1 VIYFSIDIETT
12 GLNPQTDDVLQIG
25 LVAENSE
32 FPTEI
37 EHLPTLNL
45 VLARQRVTGSPF
57 AMKMNADLL
66 GVVGDDKLHKQL
78 ARVDAIV
85 AAYDEPAPKEV
96 INVKDVI
103 GVPGILTTCR
113 GRPAYFI
120 APKNAF
126 YAVREWL
133 TSVAGTG
140 PHTPAGKNFAGFDLQ
155 FLIALDDRF
164 RTLFRHRTLD
174 AGSLLVD
181 WSDQCPASL
190 DLLKQR
196 HLGGGTVA
204 HDAIDD
210 AIDVIRLLRTTY
222 PKAGGAS

>member
-1 VIYFSIDIETT
+1 MTIDTIQ
-12 GLNPQTDDVLQIG
+12 LK
-25 LVAENSE
+25 
-32 FPTEI
+32 
-37 EHLPTLNL
+37 
-45 VLARQRVTGSPF
+45 RQ
-57 AMKMNADLL
+57 AAAYAADLVQP
-66 GVVGDDKLHKQL
+66 GMVVGLGHGSTAIHAVAILAEKLKAGRL
-78 ARVDAIV
+78 
-85 AAYDEPAPKEV
+85 
-96 INVKDVI
+96 KDVI

-210 AIDVIRLLRTTY
+210 ALDVIRLLRTTY
-222 PKAGGAS
+222 PKVTT